1 MRARPCQPIAASF
14 VAVQVTEANA
24 SANLENP
31 MKRIACLVALAAASL
46 SGSAFAALTLDRTT
60 TVTDSLGGKLAVTT
74 SGSIELPGADT
85 SSQLALV
92 NFHPHDKANLS
103 VNGSLARTHER
114 SNETVTN
121 TYNGSVT
128 LSGTDKDGKPVN
140 DTLALQNVQVVR
152 DGNGPVFSGTVV
164 LNGTSVD
171 AAHLPD
177 AAKHLLRS
185 VLRVFEF
192 D

>member
-1 MRARPCQPIAASF
+1 MR
-14 VAVQVTEANA
+14 
-24 SANLENP
+24 
-31 MKRIACLVALAAASL
+31 RIACLAAFAALSL
-46 SGSAFAALTLDRTT
+46 SGSAFAALTLDRSTT
-60 TVTDSLGGKLAVTT
+60 ITDSLGGKLAITT
-74 SGSIELPGADT
+74 SGTLEIPGAENT
-85 SSQLALV
+85 SQLALV
-92 NFHPHDKANLS
+92 NFHPHDKATLAA
-103 VNGSLARTHER
+103 NGTLTRAHER
-114 SNETVTN
+114 SNDTVTN

-128 LSGTDKDGKPVN
+128 LAGVDKDGKAVN
-140 DTLALQNVQVVR
+140 DTLVLQNLRVVR
-152 DGNGPVFSGTVV
+152 DGNGPAFSGTVV